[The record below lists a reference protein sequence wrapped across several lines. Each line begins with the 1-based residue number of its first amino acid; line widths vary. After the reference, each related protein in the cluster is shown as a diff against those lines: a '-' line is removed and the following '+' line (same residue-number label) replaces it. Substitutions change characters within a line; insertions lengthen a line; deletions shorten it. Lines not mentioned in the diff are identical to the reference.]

1 MSLFWRVFVLNAV
14 VFVAGTL
21 VLALSPATVSFP
33 VELTE
38 AIVLVVGLT
47 AILLVN
53 LFLVRLSFSPL
64 QRLTSL
70 MRRVDLLRPGQRL
83 DASGPGEVRE
93 LGRVFN
99 EMLER
104 LEAERR
110 ESGRRALAAQEAER
124 KRVAQELHDE
134 VGQVLTAVLLQLSDV
149 AARVPAEL
157 RPEILH
163 AQEAAR
169 GSLEDVRRVARQ
181 LRPEALDD
189 LGLPSALAALAS
201 RFTEQTGLRVRRR
214 IEPLPPLPPETE
226 LVLYRVAQES
236 LTNVARHAEA
246 ETVALEV
253 TTADRVVELRI
264 RDDGRGFASGEG
276 DGHGIQGMRERAM
289 LVGAELTIQ
298 SGAQRGTEVSLRIPL
313 EPVP

>member
-1 MSLFWRVFVLNAV
+1 VSLFWRVFALNAA

-47 AILLVN
+47 VILVVN

-93 LGRVFN
+93 LGHVFN

-134 VGQVLTAVLLQLSDV
+134 VGQVLTAVLLQLSNI

-157 RPEILH
+157 RSEILH

-214 IEPLPPLPPETE
+214 IEPLPLLPPETE

-246 ETVALEV
+246 ATVALEV

-289 LVGAELTIQ
+289 LVGGELTIQ
-298 SGAQRGTEVSLRIPL
+298 SDAQHGTEVSIRVPL